1 MWGIL
6 GACFLLF
13 LFAGIPIAL
22 VMYMAAAL
30 GITAFAGFDPHHP
43 GPAALQRAGQLYQSC
58 GPPVHHLRR
67 HRRQRRDTPGASSM

>member
-30 GITAFAGFDPHHP
+30 GITA
-43 GPAALQRAGQLYQSC
+43 LCR
-58 GPPVHHLRR
+58 V
-67 HRRQRRDTPGASSM
+67 